1 MFMSLQKYKKRGTLG
16 FSVLRIWP
24 ICVSVFLF
32 SLLKTALFPFWCFV
46 RFAGFL
52 QFSLWFSVFV
62 NNDGSF
68 LDQGTLRVPFMMV
81 LTWGTL
87 RARYMTVT
95 TGGHFVHVT

>member
-1 MFMSLQKYKKRGTLG
+1 MIHVDKGDVRNFGFADLANFWLG
-16 FSVLRIWP
+16 FSV
-24 ICVSVFLF
+24 FA
-32 SLLKTALFPFWCFV
+32 LKITFFWFWCFV